1 MKVRVCACPWYDF
14 LYLCQKFEMNEQS
27 FIIYGRHPVVDAIKA
42 GKLFEKV
49 MLLQGTTGE
58 TEIEL
63 RKITREHN
71 IPLSMVPK
79 EKLHKMA
86 AKGANHQGVI
96 GFLSMIEYQSLEN
109 ILPHIFEKGETPL
122 LLLLDNITDV
132 RNFGA
137 IARSA
142 EVMGVHAIVV
152 PQKGGALINADAM
165 KASAGALSKIPVC
178 REKTMSGV
186 LDYLGSSG
194 VRVVSSD
201 LKGEKQLFE
210 IDFTGPTAILIGSE
224 GEGVNANFI
233 RRSDETFKI
242 PQIGTTDS
250 LNVSVA
256 TGIILYEVVKQ
267 RMA

>member
-1 MKVRVCACPWYDF
+1 MS
-14 LYLCQKFEMNEQS
+14 EQN
-27 FIIYGRHPVVDAIKA
+27 FIIYGRHPIVDAIKA

-58 TEIEL
+58 TEVEL
-63 RKITREHN
+63 RKVTREYN
-71 IPLSMVPK
+71 VPLSMVPK
-79 EKLHKMA
+79 EKLNKMVP
-86 AKGANHQGVI
+86 KGVNHQGVV
-96 GFLSMIEYQSLEN
+96 GFLSLIEYQSIESV
-109 ILPHIFEKGETPL
+109 LPHIFEKGDIPL
-122 LLLLDNITDV
+122 ILLLDNVTDV

-178 REKTMSGV
+178 REKSLSHV
-186 LDYLGSSG
+186 LDYLGASG
-194 VRVVSSD
+194 VSVVASD
-201 LKGEKQLFE
+201 LKASKQLFD
-210 IDFTGPTAILIGSE
+210 IDFTLPTAILIGSE
-224 GEGVNANFI
+224 NEGVNINFL

-242 PQIGTTDS
+242 PQVGTTDS

-267 RMA
+267 RINL

>member
-1 MKVRVCACPWYDF
+1 
-14 LYLCQKFEMNEQS
+14 MNEQNLM
-27 FIIYGRHPVVDAIKA
+27 IYGRHPVVDAIKA
-42 GKLFEKV
+42 GKPFEKV

-63 RKITREHN
+63 RKICREYD
-71 IPLSMVPK
+71 IPLSMVPR
-79 EKLHKMA
+79 EKLNKMA
-86 AKGANHQGVI
+86 ARGANHQGVI
-96 GFLSMIEYQSLEN
+96 GFLSIIEYQSIEN
-109 ILPHIFEKGETPL
+109 ILPFIFEKGETPL
-122 LLLLDNITDV
+122 LLLLDNVTDV

-152 PQKGGALINADAM
+152 PHKGGALINADAM

-178 REKTMSGV
+178 REKTLSAV

-194 VRVVSSD
+194 VSVVASD
-201 LKGEKQLFE
+201 LKAEKQLFD
-210 IDFTGPTAILIGSE
+210 IDFTVPTAILIGSE
-224 GEGVNANFI
+224 GEGVNGNFL

-242 PQIGTTDS
+242 PQVGTTDS

-267 RMA
+267 RH